1 MARLAITKDVLSAF
15 AKLDKRVQGA
25 VEGAIAG
32 FANGHQAE
40 AHLEKVPGSLDDR
53 IRLLRLDGAW
63 YGAVLVPDSGDT
75 YCLLTIL
82 PLNEAVSYATSHRI
96 GVNQATGVLEVSN
109 SAAIQEMKPS
119 LETAAEPNVIR
130 LFADVSDAELTRLG
144 IDAQVRPLVRL
155 LVNDTDLD
163 ALQAILPEAQYTAL
177 HALASG
183 MTVDEALA
191 ETAPVLSGAMPSGQ
205 VHGDDLVA
213 AMERTPDQ
221 VAFVSGQEE
230 LQLILAHPF
239 AAWRTFLHPSQREIA
254 YRPSYSGPAQVTG
267 GPGTGKTVTVL
278 HRAAFLAARAASAGE
293 PTGPGAAGASAPDAA
308 PILLTTFNGN
318 LADALQ
324 AQADLLIRDPVVR
337 RQIQVRNVDRL
348 AYSIVKEARGTPVI
362 ADERVLRAR
371 WTEAAAAFGLDL
383 TPAFL
388 KNEWEQV
395 ILAQD
400 LRNEQAY
407 LTCLRTGRGRPLTK
421 AQRSLV
427 WQAAQQVTAELA
439 AARQSTHLQLAN
451 EATHLLREA
460 GAPRYRHI
468 LVDEAQDLHP
478 AQWRLLRAAVRRRP
492 GRPVHRGR
500 PAPAHLQQPGL
511 PGQPADQRAGAEPEA
526 VPELPDHPGDPGL
539 GDAPARLRS
548 GHRPGRRD
556 RRPDR
561 LPLPDARPAPAA
573 APRRHPRRGIRFPFR
588 TDPLVAG
595 GWPRAGRHRDYG
607 QIRRP
612 GAGGARGA
620 QSGWPRHHLGQRPG
634 RYGGR
639 PGRHHARHEGPGVPG
654 RRGDRRR
661 GRPGPGP
668 GGHHRGR

>member
-1 MARLAITKDVLSAF
+1 
-15 AKLDKRVQGA
+15 
-25 VEGAIAG
+25 
-32 FANGHQAE
+32 
-40 AHLEKVPGSLDDR
+40 
-53 IRLLRLDGAW
+53 
-63 YGAVLVPDSGDT
+63 
-75 YCLLTIL
+75 
-82 PLNEAVSYATSHRI
+82 
-96 GVNQATGVLEVSN
+96 
-109 SAAIQEMKPS
+109 MKPWPRRRRS
-119 LETAAEPNVIR
+119 SPAPR
-130 LFADVSDAELTRLG
+130 
-144 IDAQVRPLVRL
+144 RPGRF
-155 LVNDTDLD
+155 D
-163 ALQAILPEAQYTAL
+163 
-177 HALASG
+177 
-183 MTVDEALA
+183 
-191 ETAPVLSGAMPSGQ
+191 
-205 VHGDDLVA
+205 GDDLVA

-278 HRAAFLAARAASAGE
+278 HRAAFLAARAASARE

-324 AQADLLIRDPVVR
+324 AQLDLLIRDPAVR
-337 RQIQVRNVDRL
+337 HQIQVRNVDRL

-427 WQAAQQVTAELA
+427 WQAAQQVTGRAGRCPPVHPSAAGQRGHAPAPGGRRAALPAHPGGRGPGPAPRAVA
-439 AARQSTHLQLAN
+439 AA
-451 EATHLLREA
+451 
-460 GAPRYRHI
+460 PRR
-468 LVDEAQDLHP
+468 
-478 AQWRLLRAAVRRRP
+478 RSRRP

-548 GHRPGRRD
+548 GHRPGRRG
-556 RRPDR
+556 RLPDR

-573 APRRHPRRGIRFPFR
+573 APAPPPAPRNSLSFPN
-588 TDPLVAG
+588 G
-595 GWPRAGRHRDYG
+595 S
-607 QIRRP
+607 
-612 GAGGARGA
+612 ARGWRLA
-620 QSGWPRHHLGQRPG
+620 SSRAPSGLRPDPPAWC
-634 RYGGR
+634 GR
-639 PGRHHARHEGPGVPG
+639 PARRSKRMASTPPPSAAGAVRRASGPAPCT
-654 RRGDRRR
+654 
-661 GRPGPGP
+661 P
-668 GGHHRGR
+668 